1 MINQIIASVQ
11 AIALKMR
18 QDHITAFAA
27 QAAFFTILATFPFI
41 MFILYLTRFLP
52 MINQADILLYCKDY
66 LPSQYSSFVISIIN
80 MVFVQQSTAFLS
92 FNLISLLW
100 SASKGVAAMIN
111 GLNSVYEIDEDRNF
125 LIMRVLSSIYILF
138 FAAGLLISMILLL
151 FGNTMLLYLY
161 QWFPFLQE
169 LNFVFFLGRIFISF
183 TIFVLL
189 FLLIYRF
196 LPSQRMR
203 FREVIPGAVFSALGW
218 IGVSFVFSL
227 YYGNFTTVLNM
238 YGNLTGMLLA
248 LMWLY
253 FCMILLFLGGEIN
266 YHLFHNAYYY

>member
-1 MINQIIASVQ
+1 MINQIIAAVQ

-27 QAAFFTILATFPFI
+27 QAAFFTVLATFPFI

-52 MINQADILLYCKDY
+52 INQADILLACKEY
-66 LPSQYSSFVISIIN
+66 LPAQYSSFVVSIIN

-92 FNLISLLW
+92 FNLVSLLW
-100 SASKGVAAMIN
+100 SASKGVAAMIG

-125 LIMRVLSSIYILF
+125 LIMRVLSSVYLII

-151 FGNTMLLYLY
+151 FGNTMLIYLY
-161 QWFPFLQE
+161 YWFPFLKSM
-169 LNFVFFLGRIFISF
+169 NRVFFIGRVIISF
-183 TIFVLL
+183 TIFVVL

-203 FREVIPGAVFSALGW
+203 FREVIPGSVFAAAGW
-218 IGVSFVFSL
+218 IGCSFVFSL

-238 YGNLTGMLLA
+238 YGNLTGLLLA

-253 FCMILLFLGGEIN
+253 LCMILLFVGGEIN
-266 YHLFHNAYYY
+266 YHLYHNAYYY